1 VGYADLLRERFPDLN
16 PVVDDLFLLEAHQ
29 IAELPHRVPASDLGA
44 VLRAHPRL
52 HRFLV
57 TRCPEAREPFDQML
71 AHQPDVAVD
80 DVAACEQAVVW
91 EIADWIVYQR
101 APQDYDTHAGVD
113 WSIAAVTQVTRLTD
127 KVVIDAGA
135 GTGRVAFDAAPM
147 ARHVFAVEP
156 VATLRQFIRDRAA
169 RRQVHNLFVLD
180 GFLHAIPLPTSS
192 TDVLLTCQAVG
203 WNLPEEIAEIERVV
217 TPGGVAMHLF
227 GTPDVAQPHH
237 PLSQALQQHGYHPRT
252 YRDGALTVHSYH
264 KTIGT

>member
-1 VGYADLLRERFPDLN
+1 VGYADLLRDRFPDLN

-29 IAELPHRVPASDLGA
+29 IAELPDRVPAGDLGV

-57 TRCPEAREPFDQML
+57 TRCPAARESFAQVL
-71 AHQPDVAVD
+71 AHQPDGPMED
-80 DVAACEQAVVW
+80 LAACEQAVVW

-101 APQDYDTHAGVD
+101 APQDYDAHAGVD
-113 WSIAAVTQVTRLTD
+113 WTIAAVTEVTPLTD

-156 VATLRQFIRDRAA
+156 VATLRQYVRDKAA

-180 GFLHAIPLPTSS
+180 GFLHAIPLPTASA
-192 TDVLLTCQAVG
+192 DVLLTCQAVG
-203 WNLPEEIAEIERVV
+203 WNLPEEMAEIDRVV

-237 PLSQALQQHGYHPRT
+237 PLSRALQQHGYHPRT
-252 YRDGALTVHSYH
+252 YQDGTLTVHSYH